1 LRSPKRHKWLYV
13 LLGPMVDA
21 EVDVA
26 IVRLL
31 WGNRVTVP
39 KDLVDELGWKVGD
52 KIRVRRKERQ
62 VFLERVELP
71 KRQRS

>member
-1 LRSPKRHKWLYV
+1 
-13 LLGPMVDA
+13 MVDA